1 MKCQAGIKTSDRRK
15 KKKKPAAA
23 VPWKRTVRI
32 SDTALVVSLFK
43 ALLDLLE
50 DNYRKGNPDRQ
61 GRRMAG
67 RGSE

>member
-1 MKCQAGIKTSDRRK
+1 
-15 KKKKPAAA
+15 